1 VWILKIR
8 KNRRRD
14 VIEVIAIVVMDD
26 NNMYKGKIM
35 EVLIIY
41 SLGGLTLIFL

>member
-14 VIEVIAIVVMDD
+14 VIEVIAIVMDD

>member
-1 VWILKIR
+1 MRILKIR

-14 VIEVIAIVVMDD
+14 AIEVIVIVVMDD
-26 NNMYKGKIM
+26 NLYKGKIM